1 MTERPAHADAFAE
14 CTRIVQEGD
23 ADRAV
28 SVGFVPEDRRDG
40 LWALYA
46 FAIETAR
53 VRDHVSQPLPGEIR
67 LQWWRDRL
75 KAADPS
81 AEAAGQG
88 SPVAT
93 ALVETVRRYDLP
105 IDAFERY
112 LDARIFDLYS
122 DPMGDRSEFE
132 AYAGETQ
139 SAIVMLAAMILDRS
153 DAPKAA
159 DAAGHAGVA
168 ACAASVVRDAPR
180 HRTRHQVFVPSDL
193 LAATGLDASG
203 WLAGGPST
211 DAAREAMAAFARDHL
226 AKAEGQ
232 VGRLPVSIRPAL
244 LPALFVARSVDR
256 VAAGPTEPIR
266 RLWFYWR
273 TMRR

>member
-1 MTERPAHADAFAE
+1 MTVEAAHGGAYAE
-14 CTRIVQEGD
+14 CARIVQDSD

-28 SVGFVPEDRRDG
+28 SVGFAPEDRRDG

-53 VRDHVSQPLPGEIR
+53 IRDHISQPMPGEIR

-75 KAADPS
+75 TSSEAE

-105 IDAFERY
+105 VDAFERY

-122 DPMGDRSEFE
+122 DPMGDRQEFE

-139 SAIVMLAAMILDRS
+139 SAIAMLAAMILDRS
-153 DAPKAA
+153 AAPAA
-159 DAAGHAGVA
+159 AEAAGHAGVA
-168 ACAASVVRDAPR
+168 ACAALVLRDVER
-180 HRTRHQVFVPSDL
+180 HRARHQIFVPSDIL
-193 LAATGLDASG
+193 GATGLDASA
-203 WLAGGPST
+203 WLAGGPAAEPAC
-211 DAAREAMAAFARDHL
+211 DAMVAFGCDHL
-226 AKAEGQ
+226 AKAEAQIG
-232 VGRLPVSIRPAL
+232 GLSSSIRPAL
-244 LPALFVARSVDR
+244 LPVLFKARGIGQKSSVL
-256 VAAGPTEPIR
+256 TEPLR
-266 RLWFYWR
+266 RLRFYWR